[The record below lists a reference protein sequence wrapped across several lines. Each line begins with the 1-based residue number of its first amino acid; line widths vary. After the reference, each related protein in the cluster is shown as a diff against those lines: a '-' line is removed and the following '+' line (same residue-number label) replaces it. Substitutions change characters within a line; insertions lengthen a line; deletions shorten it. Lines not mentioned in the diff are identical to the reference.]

1 MKGNLKMKFVFLP
14 VLLLSVAALG
24 ASELEEIKK
33 PRKTADQATT
43 FTSLDRPDR
52 GGGANEMA
60 PGLIAFKEADV
71 PAILEVYQMLSG
83 RTVIRAPSLP
93 AAKITLKTQTALT
106 RIEALQLLDTALA
119 MNGIAVVPMGKKFVK
134 AVPSVQAGTEAVAP
148 TDLKPDQLPE
158 SNSLVMYIVEL
169 KHSRPRD
176 VAQALVPFSK
186 LPNSVLGIDSAGLLI
201 LRDYSANVRRMLE
214 VLARVDREGREQ
226 PGEKAEKPG
235 KKGSR

>member
-1 MKGNLKMKFVFLP
+1 MKFVFLP

-33 PRKTADQATT
+33 PRKISDQEAAT
-43 FTSLDRPDR
+43 FSSLDRPDR
-52 GGGANEMA
+52 GGGANQFA
-60 PGLIAFKEADV
+60 PGLIAFVEADV
-71 PAILEVYQMLSG
+71 PAVLATYQMLSG
-83 RTVIRAPSLP
+83 RTVIRAPNLP
-93 AAKITLKTQTALT
+93 PAKITLKTQTALT

-119 MNGIAVVPMGKKFVK
+119 MHGIAVVPMGKKFVK
-134 AVPSVQAGTEAVAP
+134 IVPSAQAGTEAVAP

-214 VLARVDREGREQ
+214 VLARIDREGREQ
-226 PGEKAEKPG
+226 G
-235 KKGSR
+235 KKGNQ